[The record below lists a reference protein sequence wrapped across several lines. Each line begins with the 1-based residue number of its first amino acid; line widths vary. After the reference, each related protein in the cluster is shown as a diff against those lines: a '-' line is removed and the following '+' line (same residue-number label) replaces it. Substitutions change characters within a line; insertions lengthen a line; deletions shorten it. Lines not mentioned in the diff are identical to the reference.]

1 MATEHSSNATSV
13 PQMSTAELSAL
24 ATRLRNRAD
33 NVVLRHQPEQQ
44 RDLRQAAYVLDE
56 LVKLHSEITADPA
69 ASAIQGI
76 LKLVW
81 SR

>member
-1 MATEHSSNATSV
+1 MATDDSSNTTPA
-13 PQMSTAELSAL
+13 PQMSPAELSAL
-24 ATRLRNRAD
+24 AARLRSRAD
-33 NVVLRHQPEQQ
+33 SVVLRHQPEQQ

-69 ASAIQGI
+69 ASAI